1 MAASGHGFVG
11 SHLQPFTELLPL
23 ETAIF
28 DPHDLFELSTKMK
41 ADFDT
46 VKDGPDPEEN
56 LWVPAGYTYFG
67 QFVDHD
73 LTFDSTSSLNPADR
87 PPQGSHVPSNLRT
100 PRFDLD
106 NVYGDGP
113 HAQPFMYAADGATIL
128 TGQDDL
134 LRAPNGRAIIGDK
147 RNDENSIV
155 CQIQLGM
162 IRYHSKVVAALNAE
176 PPEQWNV
183 PNNLFASSLT
193 HRSGTHA

>member
-1 MAASGHGFVG
+1 MASGHGFIG

-23 ETAIF
+23 RTTTFAGTDLAVLATMMQA
-28 DPHDLFELSTKMK
+28 DP
-41 ADFDT
+41 DT

-56 LWVPAGYTYFG
+56 LWLPAGYTYFG

-113 HAQPFMYAADGATIL
+113 DAQPFMYGSDGASLL
-128 TGQDDL
+128 TGTNDL
-134 LRAPNGRAIIGDK
+134 LRAPNGRAII
-147 RNDENSIV
+147 
-155 CQIQLGM
+155 
-162 IRYHSKVVAALNAE
+162 ATNAMTRTRSC
-176 PPEQWNV
+176 
-183 PNNLFASSLT
+183 ARSS
-193 HRSGTHA
+193 SG